1 MAREQLPIAF
11 SVGPFT
17 TTAVQISAT
26 ELKVTSF
33 IIQNPST
40 ASDFIILGNN
50 TMQTFFIAPGKD
62 LAINGDNLDIGTSAY
77 MNLENWYVVANA
89 GIQNCNVLYLERY

>member
-1 MAREQLPIAF
+1 MARKQIPISI

-17 TTAVQISAT
+17 TTPVQISSV
-26 ELKVTSF
+26 ELNVTSF

-40 ASDFIILGNN
+40 ASDFIIVGNN

-62 LAINGDNLDIGTSAY
+62 LAINGDNLDTGTSAY
-77 MNLENWYVVANA
+77 MDLSTWYVVANA
-89 GIQNCNVLYLERY
+89 GIQNCNILYLERY

>member
-1 MAREQLPIAF
+1 MAREQVPVSF

-17 TTAVQISAT
+17 TTPVQISAV

-40 ASDFIILGNN
+40 ASDFIIVGNN
-50 TMQTFFIAPGKD
+50 TVQTFFIAPGKD

-77 MNLENWYVVANA
+77 MNLQNWYVVANA
-89 GIQNCNVLYLERY
+89 GIQNCNILYLERY